1 MQELEFTGD
10 FLRQLIQKQV
20 DAANRIP
27 QADAGTAGLA
37 EKVRV
42 SHGAVCAGAWPG
54 MTRAEAERKR
64 AIDAMTG
71 VSEDLAEGLRETLA
85 TYEGTDSQAATTLNK
100 TTLNNQVRPE

>member
-1 MQELEFTGD
+1 MQELDVTGD

-27 QADAGTAGLA
+27 EADAGTAGLA
-37 EKVRV
+37 GKVRI

-54 MTRAEAERKR
+54 MTLAEAERRR
-64 AIDAMTG
+64 AIGAMTG

-85 TYEGTDSQAATTLNK
+85 IYEGTDSQAAATVDQ
-100 TTLNNQVRPE
+100 QVRSE

>member
-1 MQELEFTGD
+1 MENLEVTGD

-27 QADAGTAGLA
+27 QAAAGTSGLA
-37 EKVRV
+37 EQVRV

-54 MTRAEAERKR
+54 MTRAAAERKR

-71 VSEDLAEGLRETLA
+71 ISEDLAEGLRETLKK
-85 TYEGTDSQAATTLNK
+85 YEGTDSQSAK
-100 TTLNNQVRPE
+100 TLNNQVRPE

>member
-1 MQELEFTGD
+1 MENLDVTGD

-27 QADAGTAGLA
+27 QAAAGTSGLA

-64 AIDAMTG
+64 AIDGMTG
-71 VSEDLAEGLRETLA
+71 VSEDLAEGLREALRK
-85 TYEGTDSQAATTLNK
+85 YEGSDSGAAKTLND
-100 TTLNNQVRPE
+100 QVRPE

>member
-54 MTRAEAERKR
+54 MTRAAAERKR
-64 AIDAMTG
+64 AIDALTG
-71 VSEDLAEGLRETLA
+71 VSEDLAEGLREALSK
-85 TYEGTDSQAATTLNK
+85 YEGTDSGAT

>member
-1 MQELEFTGD
+1 MENLEVTKD

-20 DAANRIP
+20 DAAHRIP
-27 QADAGTAGLA
+27 QAAAGTAGLA
-37 EKVRV
+37 GKVRV

-71 VSEDLAEGLRETLA
+71 ISEDLAVGLREALTI
-85 TYEGTDSQAATTLNK
+85 YEGTDSQAATTLS
-100 TTLNNQVRPE
+100 NQVRPE